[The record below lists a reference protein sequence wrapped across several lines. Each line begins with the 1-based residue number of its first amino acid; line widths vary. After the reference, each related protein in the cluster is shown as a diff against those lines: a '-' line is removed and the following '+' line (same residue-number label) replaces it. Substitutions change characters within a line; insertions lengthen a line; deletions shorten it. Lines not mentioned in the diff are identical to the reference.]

1 MPVYTYKAFTTGG
14 QLKSGIADADSP
26 REARLKLRRDGLLV
40 TDLAEVEGITRKKT
54 SRFRQMRLRR
64 RTAREL
70 PQTTRQLATLLRSGI
85 ALNDA
90 LKALV
95 EQIETPVLEAV
106 FRDVRERIGQGA
118 SFAEA
123 LEQHPGVFPPLF
135 ISMVRSGE
143 AAGNTDVVLERL
155 ALFMQ
160 KQSRMK
166 NRVVAAMIYPMIM
179 LLVGTIVVIILMTKV
194 VPKLIVLVE
203 SRGGELPGPTALLKA
218 TSDFLASYWYLLLAG
233 LILINMSVGAIRRTP
248 AGRYRTDQILLG
260 LPIFGDLFKKQ
271 AISRFAITLST
282 LLKTGVPVL
291 DALRIVRDVVGN
303 SVLARVLDDLHS
315 AILRGADIATPLK
328 RSGIFPP
335 AVGYMIAV
343 GEQSGELEHVL
354 DRLAEAYETEVEVAT
369 ERLTAVIEPIMIL
382 LMAVVVAFIVMS
394 IILPMLQLGTA

>member
-14 QLKSGIADADSP
+14 QVKSGIADADSP

-54 SRFRQMRLRR
+54 SRWRQMRLRR

-135 ISMVRSGE
+135 VSMVRSGE

-166 NRVVAAMIYPMIM
+166 NRVVAAMIYPLIM
-179 LLVGTIVVIILMTKV
+179 LFVGTIVVIVLMTKV

-203 SRGGELPGPTALLKA
+203 SRGGELPGPTAALKA
-218 TSDFLASYWYLLLAG
+218 ISEFLAAYWYLILAAV
-233 LILINMSVGAIRRTP
+233 ILINMAVGAIRRTP
-248 AGRYRTDQILLG
+248 AGRYRTDQLLLG

-303 SVLARVLDDLHS
+303 SVLAKVLDDLHS

-369 ERLTAVIEPIMIL
+369 ERLTAVIEPMMIL
-382 LMAVVVAFIVMS
+382 IMAVVVAFIVMS
-394 IILPMLQLGTA
+394 IILPML